1 MAREYNPQMGDL
13 ARIEVY
19 GVPEMLALLKTIDPA
34 LRKATQAKMKLAA
47 APILAEARSLIPEV
61 AIEPGEKGRKR
72 GGGWKVTGRLGYDA
86 KAVRRSIKVTF
97 KGSRIRDKNANTFPL
112 LKLVLG
118 SAGGSIFDMA
128 GRSGS
133 GNTPSGTALIRKL
146 QKDRGGASRVMWRS
160 VESKI
165 GEVEQGVKDAIADME
180 YAINQRAQMGNK

>member
-1 MAREYNPQMGDL
+1 VAREYNPQMGDL

>member
-1 MAREYNPQMGDL
+1 MAREFNPQMGDL

-19 GVPEMLALLKTIDPA
+19 GVPEMLKLLKTIDPA

-61 AIEPGEKGRKR
+61 AIEPGEKGRRR

-86 KAVRRSIKVTF
+86 KAVKRSIKVVF

-146 QKDRGGASRVMWRS
+146 QKDRGGASRVMWKS

-180 YAINQRAQMGNK
+180 YAINQRAKTGNN

>member
-1 MAREYNPQMGDL
+1 MGDL